1 MSHKN
6 LHSLDCLPANY
17 WQLELKI
24 GFKISTVLVG
34 KHSWA
39 MMPPPLLNFPKVKRN
54 NCRYFSCK
62 YFLFLKIASDSFI

>member
-6 LHSLDCLPANY
+6 LHALDGFPANY

-34 KHSWA
+34 KHSWVK
-39 MMPPPLLNFPKVKRN
+39 MPPPLLPQVKGNNSRYLQIFPI
-54 NCRYFSCK
+54 
-62 YFLFLKIASDSFI
+62 LKNSFRFFYIGKN

>member
-6 LHSLDCLPANY
+6 LHALDGFPANC

-34 KHSWA
+34 KHSWVK
-39 MMPPPLLNFPKVKRN
+39 MPLPLLPQSKR
-54 NCRYFSCK
+54 K
-62 YFLFLKIASDSFI
+62 